1 MRLGYYNQKVE
12 KIFLDFGKMGK
23 KIPAEWVRKIKQH
36 LDRLAAA
43 ETFADFLTLGL
54 GKPERLEGHHGQVQF
69 SIHVSPNVRLIIIP
83 EIEDENYSECR
94 DVQIRGVC
102 DYHGD
107 KTNWYIP

>member
-43 ETFADFLTLGL
+43 ETFADFLTLVWVSQNGL
-54 GKPERLEGHHGQVQF
+54 KAIMAR
-69 SIHVSPNVRLIIIP
+69 SSSPFMFPLMS
-83 EIEDENYSECR
+83 D
-94 DVQIRGVC
+94 
-102 DYHGD
+102 
-107 KTNWYIP
+107 

>member
-1 MRLGYYNQKVE
+1 MSAIIILTNWLKSVGDSEDRILQSESRENLSGFWEN
-12 KIFLDFGKMGK
+12 GK
-23 KIPAEWVRKIKQH
+23 EDSCRV
-36 LDRLAAA
+36 
-43 ETFADFLTLGL
+43 

-83 EIEDENYSECR
+83 EIENENYSECR